1 MAERKPYGQ
10 EYADAMKRGL
20 RSLYENENV
29 QDFGRGLVNN
39 PLSKGITRFV
49 IDPVAELG
57 TRAASAKGILP
68 FLPDSSLLT
77 LLTPEVTA
85 DRETRESIDADIT
98 QYPTIGERLEKRG
111 QRFRADVGAFGEFLF
126 GDVRNAGENLN
137 AGVKFANLPPE
148 QKIASRFFLLDIVP
162 LPGVGPAAK
171 AGAKATKELENLEL
185 LKSQMVTRDGSM
197 GAADVKGMLTN
208 QLRNTVGDVGD
219 DEIQYLASFY
229 NDLPPEIQ
237 TQVSGLL
244 NQNELKKL
252 NTLINPN
259 ISAFEKTSGIN
270 PKQFTESLNSPNA
283 VQDDKTLQ
291 NFANYYDQYLYQTK
305 ANEPGKVGS
314 RSKERLQNFYSSVG
328 DEQANKLITAAEE
341 KGLLQVRDISPG
353 APKIKPEGEKYIK
366 DNFGTMSDEMI
377 RENMNK
383 NLGKYFYTDVGGNRY
398 NVDTASKLR
407 GYATRLGLAKGDSN
421 LRLIKNKIIPV
432 KDEFDKILA
441 SKEIDVSNPF
451 AVKEAFREAVIKI
464 EGRSTDT
471 MGDKF
476 YDFLDTRRKAYND
489 TDPDLKILSRDELTA
504 YKGGDK
510 HATQVLKYY
519 QNKFAKNKTLK
530 DLNESTEFRFFN
542 NIERTEPDLSI
553 EEFFSSYKPKDI
565 KKGGKLYDKYKRFE
579 QIDKTRKEAG
589 EVLKPILDKIFKKL
603 RVGTPAENKI
613 NDVKTSLQI
622 AHKYITQGI
631 GKNFVGKDKIGTG
644 ADPAQLII
652 DISEYNAYMQSGLES
667 QARIYYNRYAR
678 NGLESDYQKLLEI
691 DNAMKTIGVQGEIAP
706 GQTIGRAM
714 PIDEKLSGLMIEAMD
729 AGALTQSEVDR
740 AILAADIIADNKQE
754 YVKMFGEVAD
764 FNKGGIVNAADVQ
777 YAAPGGFFS
786 KMFGKPPP
794 YLKEEISKTD
804 IFTPTIKQKAT
815 LEALG
820 PEATAINPGQVFYSN
835 LELSLSKPNSPV
847 KFDSEKEFY
856 DYINAAGIGRDEVS
870 DARIGPY
877 VSAKAKSGE
886 PILSQDIIQITS
898 ESPLNQLTT
907 EGFGFGSDKIN
918 IAKSDIPERY
928 DAPAI
933 ERGQPVF
940 KEARYAGTGLM
951 PGYLPGSYRERV
963 LKIDSDKFR
972 GDPGTLPSGASGH
985 NFGDNYTLAWGR
997 ATDRPAIINPGETVD
1012 KATGTIINPLAVT
1025 DTKKLQDI
1033 EAKIQSLVD
1042 DPLTNVDPDDFQTIS
1057 QAVNALVE
1065 RSGGR
1070 LSYDK
1075 AKQAVDAQIVQK
1087 QKQLRKLQSQ
1097 FVDEEKR
1104 LESIKDVRPQNVTM
1118 TFIDEIQSDIAQAA
1132 TRKARELAIKLDVMA
1147 EQGVGIEAMEQGIN
1161 RDLMQFFADN
1171 RSVARPV
1178 GATKLELMPQY
1189 NELMAFQKQFS
1200 EMGKKPPYALT
1211 PQDFAM
1217 YENFK
1222 KRQTEIIDSMADEI
1236 SGQLMKA
1243 LYPDVPLKDR
1253 GAWSDAVL
1261 KQQLYEAAHRLFV
1274 EKDPKAPTYLGVAS
1288 GDIVAGK
1295 AYNQA
1300 GDTSMDIN
1308 DRILDKQNRINQYKD
1323 RLRQDINTTA
1333 SLGNSQ
1339 YPGVGTH
1346 EFYGGPK
1353 SRAWN
1358 EETNQVGGHYTSDIE
1373 RSMRKYADDN
1383 NSKMVVANVAVGE
1396 SRSETVYNII
1406 NQTTGDVVGQGDT
1419 YRQAEAIANDLVD
1432 NAGGRY
1438 KIKKERDKNFESEP
1452 VFAIELTKEMLQLN
1466 KIYK

>member
-489 TDPDLKILSRDELTA
+489 TDPDLKILSRD
-504 YKGGDK
+504 
-510 HATQVLKYY
+510 
-519 QNKFAKNKTLK
+519 
-530 DLNESTEFRFFN
+530 
-542 NIERTEPDLSI
+542 
-553 EEFFSSYKPKDI
+553 
-565 KKGGKLYDKYKRFE
+565 
-579 QIDKTRKEAG
+579 
-589 EVLKPILDKIFKKL
+589 
-603 RVGTPAENKI
+603 
-613 NDVKTSLQI
+613 
-622 AHKYITQGI
+622 
-631 GKNFVGKDKIGTG
+631 
-644 ADPAQLII
+644 
-652 DISEYNAYMQSGLES
+652 
-667 QARIYYNRYAR
+667 
-678 NGLESDYQKLLEI
+678 
-691 DNAMKTIGVQGEIAP
+691 
-706 GQTIGRAM
+706 
-714 PIDEKLSGLMIEAMD
+714 
-729 AGALTQSEVDR
+729 
-740 AILAADIIADNKQE
+740 
-754 YVKMFGEVAD
+754 
-764 FNKGGIVNAADVQ
+764 
-777 YAAPGGFFS
+777 
-786 KMFGKPPP
+786 
-794 YLKEEISKTD
+794 
-804 IFTPTIKQKAT
+804 
-815 LEALG
+815 
-820 PEATAINPGQVFYSN
+820 
-835 LELSLSKPNSPV
+835 
-847 KFDSEKEFY
+847 
-856 DYINAAGIGRDEVS
+856 
-870 DARIGPY
+870 
-877 VSAKAKSGE
+877 
-886 PILSQDIIQITS
+886 
-898 ESPLNQLTT
+898 
-907 EGFGFGSDKIN
+907 
-918 IAKSDIPERY
+918 
-928 DAPAI
+928 
-933 ERGQPVF
+933 
-940 KEARYAGTGLM
+940 
-951 PGYLPGSYRERV
+951 
-963 LKIDSDKFR
+963 
-972 GDPGTLPSGASGH
+972 
-985 NFGDNYTLAWGR
+985 
-997 ATDRPAIINPGETVD
+997 
-1012 KATGTIINPLAVT
+1012 
-1025 DTKKLQDI
+1025 
-1033 EAKIQSLVD
+1033 
-1042 DPLTNVDPDDFQTIS
+1042 
-1057 QAVNALVE
+1057 
-1065 RSGGR
+1065 
-1070 LSYDK
+1070 
-1075 AKQAVDAQIVQK
+1075 
-1087 QKQLRKLQSQ
+1087 
-1097 FVDEEKR
+1097 
-1104 LESIKDVRPQNVTM
+1104 
-1118 TFIDEIQSDIAQAA
+1118 
-1132 TRKARELAIKLDVMA
+1132 
-1147 EQGVGIEAMEQGIN
+1147 
-1161 RDLMQFFADN
+1161 
-1171 RSVARPV
+1171 
-1178 GATKLELMPQY
+1178 
-1189 NELMAFQKQFS
+1189 
-1200 EMGKKPPYALT
+1200 
-1211 PQDFAM
+1211 
-1217 YENFK
+1217 
-1222 KRQTEIIDSMADEI
+1222 
-1236 SGQLMKA
+1236 
-1243 LYPDVPLKDR
+1243 
-1253 GAWSDAVL
+1253 
-1261 KQQLYEAAHRLFV
+1261 
-1274 EKDPKAPTYLGVAS
+1274 
-1288 GDIVAGK
+1288 
-1295 AYNQA
+1295 
-1300 GDTSMDIN
+1300 
-1308 DRILDKQNRINQYKD
+1308 
-1323 RLRQDINTTA
+1323 
-1333 SLGNSQ
+1333 
-1339 YPGVGTH
+1339 
-1346 EFYGGPK
+1346 
-1353 SRAWN
+1353 
-1358 EETNQVGGHYTSDIE
+1358 
-1373 RSMRKYADDN
+1373 
-1383 NSKMVVANVAVGE
+1383 
-1396 SRSETVYNII
+1396 
-1406 NQTTGDVVGQGDT
+1406 
-1419 YRQAEAIANDLVD
+1419 
-1432 NAGGRY
+1432 
-1438 KIKKERDKNFESEP
+1438 
-1452 VFAIELTKEMLQLN
+1452 
-1466 KIYK
+1466 